1 MSFTTRLSFK
11 NSSLAVFLKW
21 TLSVVCYASETVAV
35 ATCLTLL
42 YQGLAS
48 LLRICCVPITLA

>member
-21 TLSVVCYASETVAV
+21 TFSVVCYASETVAV